1 MVGPSG
7 VPFREAHELA
17 GACVRQCEEQG
28 IELDQLTDTHKCVDR
43 CQVGARGQVRA
54 HCCWFCCIAQWS
66 RWYGARARGR
76 TTRRMRAKTDELRGW
91 LG

>member
-1 MVGPSG
+1 VRQG

-28 IELDQLTDTHKCVDR
+28 IELDQLTDTQFALID
-43 CQVGARGQVRA
+43 ARLEPEVKSVLTAAGSVA
-54 HCCWFCCIAQWS
+54 S
-66 RWYGARARGR
+66 RNGRGGTAPER
-76 TTRRMRAKTDELRGW
+76 VVEQLAELRAKTDELRGW